1 MALIVADRVQE
12 TSTTTGAGAYTLLGA
27 TTGYRTAGS
36 VCVPGDTFT
45 YYAEA
50 IDDLGRPTGAWET
63 GLGTW
68 GTGNILTRTTIYAS
82 SNAGAA
88 VSWGSGTRKI
98 GLGLVS
104 KAALGPTSITGT
116 LAATGNITGANLSGT
131 NTGDQSASAILN
143 AIKTVDGTG
152 SGLDA
157 DLLDGAEGST
167 YLKNN
172 IATTTIGTG
181 ITGSQIWLDVS
192 NPGVG
197 TSSGFRFLKANDSA
211 GIAVTENTSDSTL
224 YEFYMSDNPD
234 GGDYFSWRFSDHQGS
249 NGLWQPI
256 QLGGITNQYVARTH
270 TFYGNVVQN
279 TGRFYSTSNT
289 GGTANSVYMQSFNTI
304 SKLKIAGSGTNL
316 ISNLDIS
323 SYTGS
328 SGAVFTLKVLAGNTT
343 FDWRYGRSDVA
354 AVQTG
359 LSISTTPVTLSNG
372 IRITFAS
379 ATGSLLGDIFQCR
392 VFREVA
398 NTLGPTT
405 VVGNISATNF
415 TGSSSGTNT
424 GDQTL
429 PTALPTPNTVTFTTA
444 GGAVAGTTFNGS
456 VARTIDYSTVGAAA
470 AGHTHSYQ
478 AADADLLAI
487 GGLTGTSGLLRKTAA
502 DTWTL
507 DTAAYST
514 TTGTVT
520 SVATSGAITG
530 GTITNTGTIG
540 HSTADGNLHVPATST
555 TNNGKVLT
563 AGATAGSLSWATPK
577 VGTVTSIS
585 MTVPTG
591 LTIGGSPITTSGTLA
606 LSLTAGYSIP
616 TTASQTNWNTAYT
629 DRSKWDGG
637 STGLVAATGRTSLG
651 GTTVGQN
658 LFTLTN
664 PTAVTFPRFNA
675 DNTVSALNA
684 ATFRTAIGAGTSSTT
699 GTVTG
704 VTGTAPVVSSG
715 GTAPAISMAAATA
728 SVNGYMTNTY
738 ASKLDGIAAS
748 ANNYVHP
755 TGDGN
760 LHVPATSTTNNGKVL
775 TAGATA
781 GSLSWATP
789 KVGTVTSVT
798 AGNGM
803 TQTGTSTINPTL
815 NIVSHAGTAGTIGTI
830 NIGADAIG
838 VNLGTTSTTAARGDH
853 THAYLSVES
862 DTLATVTGR
871 GSTTTTNLTINN
883 GSPTIYFQDTD
894 QNSAMLHNN
903 SNLFY
908 ILRGANNS
916 VTWTQVGSYW
926 PVYWDLTNNN
936 ATFGGAIWAAG
947 NITAYSDIKL
957 KENIKT
963 VDGALSKVTQLRG
976 VYYTLKRDETK
987 TRKIGVIA
995 QEIQQ
1000 VLPEVVLL
1008 HRDNEDTEGT
1018 LSVDYGNI
1026 TAVLI
1031 EAIKEQKTII
1041 DSQESRIARLE
1052 ALVNKLVD

>member
-1 MALIVADRVQE
+1 
-12 TSTTTGAGAYTLLGA
+12 
-27 TTGYRTAGS
+27 
-36 VCVPGDTFT
+36 
-45 YYAEA
+45 
-50 IDDLGRPTGAWET
+50 
-63 GLGTW
+63 
-68 GTGNILTRTTIYAS
+68 
-82 SNAGAA
+82 
-88 VSWGSGTRKI
+88 
-98 GLGLVS
+98 LGL
-104 KAALGPTSITGT
+104 TGT
-116 LAATGNITGANLSGT
+116 
-131 NTGDQSASAILN
+131 
-143 AIKTVDGTG
+143 
-152 SGLDA
+152 
-157 DLLDGAEGST
+157 
-167 YLKNN
+167 
-172 IATTTIGTG
+172 
-181 ITGSQIWLDVS
+181 
-192 NPGVG
+192 
-197 TSSGFRFLKANDSA
+197 
-211 GIAVTENTSDSTL
+211 
-224 YEFYMSDNPD
+224 
-234 GGDYFSWRFSDHQGS
+234 
-249 NGLWQPI
+249 
-256 QLGGITNQYVARTH
+256 
-270 TFYGNVVQN
+270 
-279 TGRFYSTSNT
+279 
-289 GGTANSVYMQSFNTI
+289 NS
-304 SKLKIAGSGTNL
+304 
-316 ISNLDIS
+316 
-323 SYTGS
+323 
-328 SGAVFTLKVLAGNTT
+328 
-343 FDWRYGRSDVA
+343 
-354 AVQTG
+354 
-359 LSISTTPVTLSNG
+359 
-372 IRITFAS
+372 
-379 ATGSLLGDIFQCR
+379 
-392 VFREVA
+392 
-398 NTLGPTT
+398 
-405 VVGNISATNF
+405 
-415 TGSSSGTNT
+415 

-429 PTALPTPNTVTFTTA
+429 PTALPTPNTVTFTTS
-444 GGAVAGTTFNGS
+444 GGAGAGTTFNGS

-637 STGLVAATGRTSLG
+637 STGLIAATGRTSLG

>member
-1 MALIVADRVQE
+1 
-12 TSTTTGAGAYTLLGA
+12 
-27 TTGYRTAGS
+27 
-36 VCVPGDTFT
+36 
-45 YYAEA
+45 
-50 IDDLGRPTGAWET
+50 
-63 GLGTW
+63 
-68 GTGNILTRTTIYAS
+68 
-82 SNAGAA
+82 
-88 VSWGSGTRKI
+88 
-98 GLGLVS
+98 
-104 KAALGPTSITGT
+104 
-116 LAATGNITGANLSGT
+116 
-131 NTGDQSASAILN
+131 
-143 AIKTVDGTG
+143 
-152 SGLDA
+152 
-157 DLLDGAEGST
+157 
-167 YLKNN
+167 
-172 IATTTIGTG
+172 
-181 ITGSQIWLDVS
+181 
-192 NPGVG
+192 
-197 TSSGFRFLKANDSA
+197 
-211 GIAVTENTSDSTL
+211 
-224 YEFYMSDNPD
+224 
-234 GGDYFSWRFSDHQGS
+234 
-249 NGLWQPI
+249 
-256 QLGGITNQYVARTH
+256 
-270 TFYGNVVQN
+270 
-279 TGRFYSTSNT
+279 
-289 GGTANSVYMQSFNTI
+289 
-304 SKLKIAGSGTNL
+304 
-316 ISNLDIS
+316 
-323 SYTGS
+323 
-328 SGAVFTLKVLAGNTT
+328 
-343 FDWRYGRSDVA
+343 
-354 AVQTG
+354 
-359 LSISTTPVTLSNG
+359 
-372 IRITFAS
+372 
-379 ATGSLLGDIFQCR
+379 
-392 VFREVA
+392 
-398 NTLGPTT
+398 
-405 VVGNISATNF
+405 
-415 TGSSSGTNT
+415 
-424 GDQTL
+424 
-429 PTALPTPNTVTFTTA
+429 
-444 GGAVAGTTFNGS
+444 
-456 VARTIDYSTVGAAA
+456 
-470 AGHTHSYQ
+470 
-478 AADADLLAI
+478 
-487 GGLTGTSGLLRKTAA
+487 
-502 DTWTL
+502 
-507 DTAAYST
+507 
-514 TTGTVT
+514 
-520 SVATSGAITG
+520 
-530 GTITNTGTIG
+530 
-540 HSTADGNLHVPATST
+540 
-555 TNNGKVLT
+555 
-563 AGATAGSLSWATPK
+563 
-577 VGTVTSIS
+577 

-616 TTASQTNWNTAYT
+616 TTASQTNWDTAYT

-637 STGLVAATGRTSLG
+637 STGLIAATGRTSLG

-1031 EAIKEQKTII
+1031 EAIKEQQAII

>member
-12 TSTTTGAGAYTLLGA
+12 TSTTTGADAYILLGA
-27 TTGYRTAGS
+27 ITGYRTAAS
-36 VCVPGDTFT
+36 VCTNGDTFT
-45 YYAEA
+45 YYAEDV
-50 IDDLGRPTGAWET
+50 DDLGRPTGAWET

-88 VSWGSGTRKI
+88 VSWGPGTRKI

-104 KAALGPTSITGT
+104 KAALGPTSITGA
-116 LAATGNITGANLSGT
+116 LAATGNVTGANLSGT
-131 NTGDQSASAILN
+131 NTGDN
-143 AIKTVDGTG
+143 AINTLYSGLVSNAAHTGEVTG
-152 SGLDA
+152 STAL
-157 DLLDGAEGST
+157 
-167 YLKNN
+167 
-172 IATTTIGTG
+172 TITNG
-181 ITGSQIWLDVS
+181 
-192 NPGVG
+192 
-197 TSSGFRFLKANDSA
+197 
-211 GIAVTENTSDSTL
+211 AVTLAKMANVATGTVFYRKTAATGVPEVQTL
-224 YEFYMSDNPD
+224 ATLKTDL
-234 GGDYFSWRFSDHQGS
+234 
-249 NGLWQPI
+249 GL
-256 QLGGITNQYVARTH
+256 T
-270 TFYGNVVQN
+270 
-279 TGRFYSTSNT
+279 
-289 GGTANSVYMQSFNTI
+289 
-304 SKLKIAGSGTNL
+304 GTN
-316 ISNLDIS
+316 S
-323 SYTGS
+323 
-328 SGAVFTLKVLAGNTT
+328 
-343 FDWRYGRSDVA
+343 
-354 AVQTG
+354 
-359 LSISTTPVTLSNG
+359 
-372 IRITFAS
+372 
-379 ATGSLLGDIFQCR
+379 
-392 VFREVA
+392 
-398 NTLGPTT
+398 
-405 VVGNISATNF
+405 
-415 TGSSSGTNT
+415 

-429 PTALPTPNTVTFTTA
+429 PTALPTPNTVTFTTS
-444 GGAVAGTTFNGS
+444 GGAGAGTTFNGS
-456 VARTIDYSTVGAAA
+456 VARTIDYSTIGAAA

-478 AADADLLAI
+478 AADNDLLAI

-530 GTITNTGTIG
+530 GTITNAGTIG
-540 HSTADGNLHVPATST
+540 HSTA
-555 TNNGKVLT
+555 
-563 AGATAGSLSWATPK
+563 
-577 VGTVTSIS
+577 
-585 MTVPTG
+585 
-591 LTIGGSPITTSGTLA
+591 
-606 LSLTAGYSIP
+606 
-616 TTASQTNWNTAYT
+616 
-629 DRSKWDGG
+629 
-637 STGLVAATGRTSLG
+637 
-651 GTTVGQN
+651 
-658 LFTLTN
+658 
-664 PTAVTFPRFNA
+664 
-675 DNTVSALNA
+675 
-684 ATFRTAIGAGTSSTT
+684 
-699 GTVTG
+699 
-704 VTGTAPVVSSG
+704 
-715 GTAPAISMAAATA
+715 
-728 SVNGYMTNTY
+728 
-738 ASKLDGIAAS
+738 
-748 ANNYVHP
+748 
-755 TGDGN
+755 DGN

-883 GSPTIYFQDTD
+883 GSPTIFFRDTD

-1031 EAIKEQKTII
+1031 EAIKEQQAII